1 MDTPEYDYHAAV
13 GTMTPDFILPRA
25 AAAAAIVRAAG
36 SAPVVVL
43 LGARQTGKTT
53 LLRALPL
60 LEGRPYLTLDDFD
73 LRVQADEEPEA
84 VVARAP
90 QPGARRGTARP

>member
-1 MDTPEYDYHAAV
+1 MAILCKYDYHAAV
-13 GTMTPDFILPRA
+13 ETMTPDSILPR

-36 SAPVVVL
+36 MAPVVVL

-73 LRVQADEEPEA
+73 LRVQAEAEPLSLIHI
-84 VVARAP
+84 
-90 QPGARRGTARP
+90 